1 MKQTFTTTLDSEK
14 VKILK
19 KQAID
24 EGVNANDLIE
34 KWILEHEEKKAEG
47 K

>member
-1 MKQTFTTTLDSEK
+1 MKQKFTTTFDAAT
-14 VKILK
+14 VKKLK

-24 EGVNANDLIE
+24 DGVDVNALIE